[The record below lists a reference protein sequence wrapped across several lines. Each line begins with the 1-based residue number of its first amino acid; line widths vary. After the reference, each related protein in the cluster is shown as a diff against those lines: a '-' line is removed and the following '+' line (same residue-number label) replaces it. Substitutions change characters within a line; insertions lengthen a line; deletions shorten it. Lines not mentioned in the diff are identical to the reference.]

1 MASALTAAVNKNVS
15 FSPGRY
21 HRASYQISYSLICS
35 KIRLINNNLLP
46 NRRNLYLFMW
56 HSGTLNLLQG
66 PMCCSIRNAFL
77 HTLIVTGTYLT
88 YCCLPVRSKQSGSS
102 PLTSGINN
110 AETPRE
116 LPLTGHVIGWLY
128 ICVNQQVNRYKSPP
142 FPLPDTQDTSAVPF
156 FLFYQVHYWVLKLFA
171 GLFVVGKSS
180 DASSGQIL
188 LVSTT

>member
-66 PMCCSIRNAFL
+66 PICCSIRNAFL

-88 YCCLPVRSKQSGSS
+88 YCCLPVRSNYRSLAMWLVDYIFV
-102 PLTSGINN
+102 LTSRWTDIK
-110 AETPRE
+110 
-116 LPLTGHVIGWLY
+116 V
-128 ICVNQQVNRYKSPP
+128 PP
-142 FPLPDTQDTSAVPF
+142 FPYRILR
-156 FLFYQVHYWVLKLFA
+156 
-171 GLFVVGKSS
+171 
-180 DASSGQIL
+180 IL
-188 LVSTT
+188 LQSLFFVLSSSLLSFKAFCRIVRSRKIIRCFKWANTLSQYYLAAWN

>member
-66 PMCCSIRNAFL
+66 PICCSIRNAFL

-88 YCCLPVRSKQSGSS
+88 YCCLPVRSNYRSLAMWLVDYIFV
-102 PLTSGINN
+102 LTSRWTDIK
-110 AETPRE
+110 
-116 LPLTGHVIGWLY
+116 V
-128 ICVNQQVNRYKSPP
+128 PP
-142 FPLPDTQDTSAVPF
+142 FPYRILRILLQSL